1 MSELP
6 VIDEAY
12 TRRIYDSLTAMEV
25 ELDSDPLQYG
35 PKRLNGKV
43 AATRRHLSRCQQIY
57 MQMADDLQRLNRAH
71 RALKLDYDLQMQDML
86 SNDPDVRSN
95 KNIRDREA
103 VANTKLRVE
112 REQMSQIEMA
122 QSDIE
127 SVLSIVKAKRE
138 DLKDIQG
145 RIRDQVKLCQEEI
158 GLGAGWGSR
167 PPPNVTDV
175 ISPSRPRVNIGALE
189 QHHQTT
195 VTFGSD
201 TVSGITDLEA
211 YVLSETGGSD
221 SDMPDS
227 DTPNQEADTVGEVAP
242 PIAQDSEPE
251 SVLPDIPVST
261 PPVASTTKSEID
273 NFFDNLDT
281 SVVATKSKSGVS
293 QASELNFD
301 DLLSL
306 MDDK

>member
-1 MSELP
+1 MSDLP

-71 RALKLDYDLQMQDML
+71 RSLKLDYDLQMQDML

-158 GLGAGWGSR
+158 GLGSGWGSR
-167 PPPNVTDV
+167 PPPMTPDA
-175 ISPSRPRVNIGALE
+175 ISPDRPRVNVERLE
-189 QHHQTT
+189 QHQQTT
-195 VTFGSD
+195 AMFGSG
-201 TVSGITDLEA
+201 TVAGITDLEA
-211 YVLSETGGSD
+211 YVLSETGGSE
-221 SDMPDS
+221 S
-227 DTPNQEADTVGEVAP
+227 DT
-242 PIAQDSEPE
+242 EPE
-251 SVLPDIPVST
+251 AEIAEPVSDSAEVTPEPETVLPDIPVSA

-273 NFFDNLDT
+273 HFFENLDT
-281 SVVATKSKSGVS
+281 SVLATKPKHTAS